1 VEVLGIHNLAA
12 DLIVS
17 EEPRVLEDLIAGA
30 GVRELLFV
38 AGLEL
43 GFE

>member
-1 VEVLGIHNLAA
+1 VEVLGNHNLAA
-12 DLIVS
+12 DLIA
-17 EEPRVLEDLIAGA
+17 RT